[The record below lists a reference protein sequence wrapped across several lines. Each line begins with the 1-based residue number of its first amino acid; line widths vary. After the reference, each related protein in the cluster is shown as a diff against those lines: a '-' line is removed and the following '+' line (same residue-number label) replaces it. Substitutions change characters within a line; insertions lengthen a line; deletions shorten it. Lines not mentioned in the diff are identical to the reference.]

1 MDLKKQDQLS
11 ITASGPDQRLEALK
25 KSRLGTI
32 IQDHAIFNRICEAAV
47 VLLNSEKLRTCDESS
62 IFGALYKAATM
73 GFRLEPEFGEC
84 YLIPRNINV
93 GTYQDPKW
101 VSVCC
106 FQIGYKGW
114 KARALETGHIKFLEA
129 REVYKEDEFAIE
141 YGTNAFLKHIPA
153 DENSG
158 VTTRFYARCGLTSGG
173 EIFEVIN
180 KQAAEKSRRN
190 SESQYDKKTK
200 AFSDVPKD
208 VWAKHYAQ
216 MALRVP
222 VKRLCAMLPLTE
234 AVESA
239 MQADGAVTY
248 LQKDGTVTTISPV
261 EVEANAEQPQENQMQ
276 IPAEN
281 ANQFLEWKDAIST
294 YTNFSEVISGYL
306 ELKKTNLFKSFP
318 FVELFFDAAAKHA
331 ETPEQLAQFYSESV
345 IWQKHPNLIKKL
357 SQRKQEILKK

>member
-1 MDLKKQDQLS
+1 MSNQIS
-11 ITASGPDQRLEALK
+11 IITAEPEKRLEALK
-25 KSRLGTI
+25 KSRLSTI
-32 IQDHAIFNRICEAAV
+32 IQDQALFNRICEAAV
-47 VLLNSEKLRTCDESS
+47 ILLNSEKLRACDEAS

-84 YLIPRNINV
+84 YLIPRNMNV

-101 VSVCC
+101 ASVCC

-129 REVYKEDEFAIE
+129 REVYKEDEFSIE
-141 YGTNAFLKHIPA
+141 YGTNAFLRHVPA
-153 DENSG
+153 EENSG

-173 EIFEVIN
+173 ELFEVIN

-200 AFSDVPKD
+200 AFSETPKD
-208 VWAKHYAQ
+208 VWLKNYAK

-222 VKRLCAMLPLTE
+222 VKRLCAMLPLTD

-239 MQADGAVTY
+239 MQADGSITY
-248 LQKDGTVTTISPV
+248 LQKDGAITTVSPV
-261 EVEANAEQPQENQMQ
+261 EVEANAAQPQNEQLQ

-281 ANQFLEWKDAIST
+281 ANKFIEWQDSLSSLVSFQDLIRSYDQLRETKLYS
-294 YTNFSEVISGYL
+294 
-306 ELKKTNLFKSFP
+306 SFP
-318 FVELFFDAAAKHA
+318 FVEMFFDAAVR
-331 ETPEQLAQFYSESV
+331 LAQTEADLAEFYKMSS

-357 SQRKQEILKK
+357 SQRKKELLKK